1 MQYFNNALYLA
12 LMMVVGSSIINADD
26 GNHHPILVNN
36 ASNNNIIT
44 VGELIPLATDLVLH
58 SQIEFN
64 ICNIVNVI
72 IKSFQEASIYD
83 LYNQDKIN
91 FHQKLLSNNISI
103 LLENKHTMCDLCDE
117 LYDVHFRNAL
127 HNDINKA
134 KNILQLS
141 LDRLDNNKNKLA
153 NNIKIV
159 KDMSQN
165 NKNKLKDYLL
175 QDWKCVF
182 RILNRSTNHWLSQYL
197 RLNAMTFDDNIITEI
212 KNKIQNLILKTLDYF
227 NNEKQCLIDLGINVS
242 ELV

>member
-1 MQYFNNALYLA
+1 
-12 LMMVVGSSIINADD
+12 MMVVGSSIINADD

-36 ASNNNIIT
+36 ASNGNIIT
-44 VGELIPLATDLVLH
+44 VGELIPIANYLVLH

-72 IKSFQEASIYD
+72 IKSFQENNNIILASIYD

-91 FHQKLLSNNISI
+91 FHQTLLSNNISI
-103 LLENKHTMCDLCDE
+103 LLEYKQTMCDVCDE

-127 HNDINKA
+127 NNDINKA
-134 KNILQLS
+134 NNILQLS
-141 LDRLDNNKNKLA
+141 LDQFDTNKNELA

-159 KDMSQN
+159 KDMSQD

-212 KNKIQNLILKTLDYF
+212 KNKIQNLILKTIDYF